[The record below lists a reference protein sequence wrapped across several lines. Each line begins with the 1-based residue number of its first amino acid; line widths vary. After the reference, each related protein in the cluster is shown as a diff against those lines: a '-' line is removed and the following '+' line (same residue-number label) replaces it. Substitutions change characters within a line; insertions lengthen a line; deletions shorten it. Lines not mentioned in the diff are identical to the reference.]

1 MLTARDTLAET
12 SLSDHVGRTSVKCDR
27 PLQNERHMSYMSAV
41 SAASDAADTKRP
53 RSAAARERLRYLVDP
68 ASSDMLVLTFALVGG
83 AILAPPCGFSAIT
96 QKPLELAP

>member
-53 RSAAARERLRYLVDP
+53 RSAAARERLGYLVDP
-68 ASSDMLVLTFALVGG
+68 ASSDMLVLK
-83 AILAPPCGFSAIT
+83 IKPCMY
-96 QKPLELAP
+96 QYKPH